1 VFLFVEKEKVSV
13 VYLLRGGKPRNNRE
27 MDVLDKIIR
36 LDLLGLG
43 FDNNEINVMSLEDV
57 NDYLSIVRARR
68 DMERR
73 EI

>member
-1 VFLFVEKEKVSV
+1 
-13 VYLLRGGKPRNNRE
+13 

>member
-1 VFLFVEKEKVSV
+1 MEKEKVSV